1 MWEGYPYPHP
11 PNRSMAMD
19 PLESRLP
26 SIFIVPLVQILVG
39 ICLFIALIHGQRD
52 LTVLALLV
60 LGVTVGARLWGRLSP
75 SGIRCSSMVDKHKV
89 FPGEP
94 LTLDVRAEN
103 AKFLP
108 VWLKMSVPVE
118 SALDPFSGEVSFTN
132 ECGLLWYQRA
142 RFTWGLVARRRGV
155 HHVGPPSLKVGDLFG
170 FFPRKKRLEGDLQV
184 IVYPRVVPLKPV
196 SLPRRDFFGVPGA
209 KSPVQ
214 DPVYIL
220 GTRDYQHWRPA
231 RHIHWKASARHN
243 RLQEKVFEPSE
254 QEKVLLAVE
263 VSQFESDNASED
275 FERTL
280 EVVGSLAVQS
290 HQKGYAVGLVTNG
303 VVEGGPS
310 ILPLGRSP
318 QQLSSVLE
326 FLARLKMRAE
336 GKLADRLYHALELPW
351 GVSCVHFSYIQDEAI
366 QATAQYFSRR
376 RIPMIFVVCSP
387 GAPSE
392 GEGHALGAKV
402 RSLHEIR
409 IEGAQVV

>member
-1 MWEGYPYPHP
+1 MPT
-11 PNRSMAMD
+11 
-19 PLESRLP
+19 
-26 SIFIVPLVQILVG
+26 IFIVPLMQFLVG
-39 ICLFIALIHGQRD
+39 ACLFIALLHGQRD

-60 LGVTVGARLWGRLSP
+60 LGITIGARLWSRLSL

-94 LTLDVRAEN
+94 LALHVSVEN

-108 VWLKMSVPVE
+108 VWLQMSVPVE
-118 SALDPFSGEVSFTN
+118 SALDPSSGEMSFTM
-132 ECGLLWYQRA
+132 ESGLLWYQRA
-142 RFTWGLVARRRGV
+142 RFNWGLVARRRGV
-155 HHVGPPSLKVGDLFG
+155 HRVGPPHMKVGDLFG
-170 FFPRKKRLEGDLQV
+170 FFPREKRAEGDLHV
-184 IVYPRVVPLKPV
+184 IVYPRLVPLKPF

-214 DPVYIL
+214 DPIYIL

-290 HQKGYAVGLVTNG
+290 HQRGYAVGLVTNG

-310 ILPLGRSP
+310 MLPLGRSP
-318 QQLSSVLE
+318 QQLSSILE
-326 FLARLKMRAE
+326 ILARLKMRAH
-336 GKLADRLYHALELPW
+336 GNLADTLYRALELPW
-351 GVSCVHFSYIQDEAI
+351 GVSCVHFSYGQDEATLAI
-366 QATAQYFSRR
+366 AQYFSHRK
-376 RIPMIFVVCSP
+376 IPMIFVVCSP
-387 GAPSE
+387 RGPSE
-392 GEGHALGAKV
+392 KDGHKV
-402 RSLHEIR
+402 VGKLFSLDEIR
-409 IEGAQVV
+409 IEEAQGV